1 MSLANSD
8 QILSIPTD
16 GSATEPER
24 VVATPS
30 PAAPSDWSR
39 DSDVILFQEL
49 RQLHLLH
56 VTDRTSRRWLQTP
69 FSDTE
74 GRFSPDGQ
82 WLAYTSD
89 QIGGAEVWVRP
100 FPGPG
105 KPVQVSSRGGHDA
118 VWSVDGKEIFYRNG
132 LKMLSA
138 RVLPGAAFR
147 VDSPRVLFE
156 RGSYAPSTA
165 ARMYDVA
172 PDGRFVMTENE
183 PNDNTTRASI
193 VVILNW
199 SQELKARVPAK

>member
-1 MSLANSD
+1 
-8 QILSIPTD
+8 
-16 GSATEPER
+16 

-105 KPVQVSSRGGHDA
+105 KPVQVSSGGGHDA